1 MKIERIIQILNNRE
15 YTKVEESR
23 FAFSQLFDITTCN
36 GGEIRLERAS
46 TLLSKKFI
54 FKLYLYVP
62 GTKTV
67 IKWWSL
73 DSKSSYYHEL
83 DNIFEEL
90 LNSKYTKY
98 EKYF

>member
-23 FAFSQLFDITTCN
+23 FAFSQLLDITTRN
-36 GGEIRLERAS
+36 GGEIRLEKAS

-73 DSKSSYYHEL
+73 DSKSPYYNEL
-83 DNIFEEL
+83 DNIFDEL
-90 LNSKYTKY
+90 LDFKNTKY